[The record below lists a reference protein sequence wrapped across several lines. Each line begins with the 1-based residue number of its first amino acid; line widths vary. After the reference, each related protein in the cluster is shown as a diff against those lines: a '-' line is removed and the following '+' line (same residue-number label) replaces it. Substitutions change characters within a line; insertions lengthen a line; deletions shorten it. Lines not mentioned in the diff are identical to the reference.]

1 MTKTMK
7 TSKEIKEYL
16 KHIWFVK
23 NPTDEDVE
31 FVKKNSRSYVKQERR
46 FAPNGL
52 KAAYLNQK

>member
-1 MTKTMK
+1 MK